1 MSSAVDHAYGHRG
14 AGFTVGL
21 EEELL
26 LVDSETRALA
36 HVAERVLP
44 EIDLPAGRAAHE
56 AYACE
61 IELRS
66 PPSSGIG
73 EAVAG
78 LAWGRDAAR
87 AAARAAGSELIGV
100 GVHPDAAGGDV
111 RFVDAERYRV
121 VQREM
126 RGLIRRT
133 PECALHVHVGM
144 PDPESAIRAF
154 NGLRTHLPLLQALSA
169 NSPWSFGHD
178 SGLAS
183 ARYALV
189 RAYPGRGIP
198 PAFHDF
204 DHYAEAVAAEA
215 AAAGV
220 DDYTM
225 LWWDVRPHPRFGTV
239 ELREMDAQARIEDV
253 AAIGALV
260 QALAARESEER
271 GPWPEAAPL
280 AWSTFRA
287 ARDGLEATILSD
299 GSQTPVRA
307 VIEGTLERIRPHARE
322 LGSDAALEG
331 VERILREGGGAVRR
345 RAAHDR
351 GGMAAMLD
359 ELVEEAGRTSSTVP

>member
-1 MSSAVDHAYGHRG
+1 MDHAYGRRG
-14 AGFTVGL
+14 GFTLGL

-44 EIDLPAGRAAHE
+44 ALDLPEGAAAHE

-66 PPSSGIG
+66 PPSERVR
-73 EAVAG
+73 EAAEA
-78 LAWGRDAAR
+78 LARAREAAR
-87 AAARAAGSELIGV
+87 AAAGTAGSQLIGA
-100 GVHPDAAGGDV
+100 GVHPDAEGGDV
-111 RFVDAERYRV
+111 EFVDAERYRV

-169 NSPWSFGHD
+169 NSPWSFGLD

-189 RAYPGRGIP
+189 RAYPGRGVP
-198 PAFHDF
+198 PAFQDF
-204 DHYAEAVAAEA
+204 DHYAEAVGAEA

-239 ELREMDAQARIEDV
+239 ELREMDAQSRLADV
-253 AAIGALV
+253 AALGALV
-260 QALAARESEER
+260 QALAAYESERR
-271 GPWPEAAPL
+271 GPWPEPAAL

-287 ARDGLEATILSD
+287 ARDGLDATILDD
-299 GSQTPVRA
+299 GAMTPVRA
-307 VIEGTLERIRPHARE
+307 AVERTLERIRPQARE
-322 LGSDAALEG
+322 LGADAALEG
-331 VERILREGGGAVRR
+331 IERILREGGGAARR
-345 RAAHDR
+345 RAAHRR
-351 GGMAAMLD
+351 GGKKAMLE
-359 ELVEEAGRTSSTVP
+359 ELMEETAAGPPASSILEIR